1 MFIIKAAYVF
11 CQLATVLVFMF
22 SEDTWW
28 TNNKINGLGGIIP
41 QGNYHKA
48 ENIMELEDSST
59 NIFDITQ
66 GKILLILLY
75 GIRRF

>member
-1 MFIIKAAYVF
+1 
-11 CQLATVLVFMF
+11 
-22 SEDTWW
+22 
-28 TNNKINGLGGIIP
+28 
-41 QGNYHKA
+41 
-48 ENIMELEDSST
+48 MELEDSST